1 MFLHASRLPEYRTP
15 FGALPTDSEVT
26 LRFKTDLDST
36 DIILCYSYGLY
47 EFSYH
52 EEPMNYKASEEDC
65 KLYEVSLKMPFE
77 AGLIFY
83 WFKFKK
89 DGEMLYYVSDGN
101 VRDGVG
107 KVYSEPPRIGVEE
120 EKYPYAWQITVYDKD
135 FKTPDCFKGSV
146 FYQIFP
152 DRFARDA
159 GFSFEKMCNA
169 SPRDERIY
177 HEDWNED
184 VDIEGKPETGYLAC
198 DFFGGSIKGI
208 EEKLS
213 YIKSLGVDTIYLNPI
228 FEARSGHRYDT
239 ADYLNVDPI
248 LGDNDAFISL
258 ASKAKELGIKIVLDG
273 VFSHTGAD
281 SRYFNKF
288 DRYDG
293 VGAYKAYLTGE
304 ESKYRSWYSF
314 NEDEEGNLSYASW
327 WGFPDLPNVDENDLS
342 YRNFVFGKNGVVDT
356 WMRRG
361 ASGIRLDVSDE
372 LPDSFIRQMR
382 KCVKENTD
390 GEGIVIGEVWEDAS
404 NKCSYGS
411 YRDFLLG
418 RTHDSVMGYTFRE
431 GLLKFLTNEMN
442 AQTYEAYL
450 EGFRERYPSES
461 YYCIMNLISSHDV
474 PRALTMLAGKPDPG
488 DRVLQKDVF
497 LDSEERVTGL
507 KLMKMALALQIGY
520 IGAPC
525 IYYGDEVMS
534 EGYRDPFNRRT
545 YPWDNVSSDGK
556 ELLEFTRKLT
566 ALRQN
571 NTCLKT
577 GFYKTVYAFD
587 SIFAFERSL
596 DASRK
601 DFFGNESVKGYDK
614 ILLLVNNSRIDAC
627 HLSEKNGKLS
637 ILPVPMDENVK
648 QSSYLAERG
657 STEIFD
663 SYIEPL
669 SFVFIL
675 Y

>member
-52 EEPMNYKASEEDC
+52 EEPMNYKATEEDS
-65 KLYEVSLKMPFE
+65 KLYEVSLRMPFE

-89 DGEMLYYVSDGN
+89 DGEILFYVSDGN

-107 KVYSEPPRIGVEE
+107 KVYSEPPHIGVEE

-135 FKTPDCFKGSV
+135 FKTPDSFKGSV

-152 DRFARDA
+152 DRFARDT
-159 GFSFEKMCNA
+159 GFSFEKMCKA

-177 HEDWNED
+177 HEDWDED

-258 ASKAKELGIKIVLDG
+258 TSKAKELGIKIVLDG

-288 DRYDG
+288 DRYEG
-293 VGAYKAYLTGE
+293 VGAYKSYLTGE

-314 NEDEEGNLSYASW
+314 NEDEEGNVSYASW

-488 DRVLQKDVF
+488 DRVLQKDMF

-507 KLMKMALALQIGY
+507 KLMKIALALQIGY

-545 YPWDNVSSDGK
+545 YPWGKVSSEGK
-556 ELLEFTRKLT
+556 ELLEFTKELT

-596 DASRK
+596 DESGR
-601 DFFGNESVKGYDK
+601 DFFGDENSKGYDR
-614 ILLLVNNSRIDAC
+614 ILLLVNNSRTEAC
-627 HLSEKNGKLS
+627 HLTEKNGKVS
-637 ILPVPMDENVK
+637 ILPVPMDESVK
-648 QSSYLAERG
+648 QSGYLVERG
-657 STEIFD
+657 SSECFD

-669 SFVFIL
+669 SFVFLL